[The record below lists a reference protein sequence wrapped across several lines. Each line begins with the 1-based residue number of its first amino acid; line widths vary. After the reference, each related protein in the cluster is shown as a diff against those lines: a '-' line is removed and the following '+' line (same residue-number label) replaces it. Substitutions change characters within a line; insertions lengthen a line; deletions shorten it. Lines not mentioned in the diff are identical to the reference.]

1 VAASVRPPDEDFY
14 YAFQQCSFPPVRWVP
29 VSENESFLEFSNH
42 GPVFRAHFKKAQ
54 LDALS
59 SAPAVLKLP

>member
-1 VAASVRPPDEDFY
+1 QTETEATGAPQKHHY
-14 YAFQQCSFPPVRWVP
+14 TLNQQVGSITP

>member
-1 VAASVRPPDEDFY
+1 M
-14 YAFQQCSFPPVRWVP
+14 RWVP